1 MVICSSAL
9 VFAQFFSFPEP
20 PLWLFHGS
28 DRSHWRDTAA
38 ENTSGFA
45 GKEKTKLLF
54 FFLS

>member
-1 MVICSSAL
+1 MLLRFSLCSVFLVPRASAL
-9 VFAQFFSFPEP
+9 TV
-20 PLWLFHGS
+20 FHGS